1 MRWFVAKG
9 KPCWDANGQVKQ
21 WVATL
26 VDVEELVK
34 AQSEAIAMKD
44 HIKAILSS
52 SQTIVLSVSTDMTV
66 TFFEGSPHE
75 AHAVPLAA
83 AASPLGLPLL
93 QVWPDEELLDTIQ
106 RMVDEG
112 DNSHT
117 LKTSIDR
124 NGVKM
129 WYRYKLTPLM
139 GDRQKGQDEGAVVG
153 VSAIGANITEMVE
166 AEEELKRATAERAH
180 LIASE
185 MAALEASRLKT
196 EYFTH
201 ISHETRTPVAGIIS
215 IAELLLADQ
224 TIGEEPRK
232 LVGQVLRSGEVLLE
246 LVGMVLDMRKVESG
260 ELKLERAPFT
270 LADVLDDA
278 ALLTVIAKKK
288 VSHTR
293 LGAFRQANP

>member
-9 KPCWDANGQVKQ
+9 KPAWDSNGQVKQ

-26 VDVEELVK
+26 VDVEELVN
-34 AQSEAIAMKD
+34 ARHEAVTMKD
-44 HIKAILSS
+44 HIRAILSS
-52 SQTIVLSVSTDMTV
+52 SQTIVLSVSTAMKV

-75 AHAVPLAA
+75 ARSLSPAA
-83 AASPLGLPLL
+83 ADSPLGLPLL
-93 QVWPDEELLDTIQ
+93 QVWPDTQLEETMQAMLDGGAGKT
-106 RMVDEG
+106 V
-112 DNSHT
+112 
-117 LKTSIDR
+117 LKASIDGDGVR
-124 NGVKM
+124 N
-129 WYRYKLTPLM
+129 WYRYRLTPLM
-139 GDRQKGQDEGAVVG
+139 GDPGKGEDEGKVVG
-153 VSAIGANITEMVE
+153 VSTIGVNITEMVE

-215 IAELLLADQ
+215 LAELLLDDS
-224 TIGEEPRK
+224 TLEEEHRK

-260 ELKLERAPFT
+260 ELQLERAPFT
-270 LADVLDDA
+270 LGDVLDDV
-278 ALLTVIAKKK
+278 ALLTFIAKKK
-288 VSHTR
+288 VSSQFLSRSFGHY
-293 LGAFRQANP
+293 

>member
-1 MRWFVAKG
+1 MLT
-9 KPCWDANGQVKQ
+9 
-21 WVATL
+21 TL
-26 VDVEELVK
+26 PSQRRVDVEELVN
-34 AQSEAIAMKD
+34 ARQEAVKMKD
-44 HIKAILSS
+44 HLKAILSS

-75 AHAVPLAA
+75 ASALSPAA
-83 AASPLGLPLL
+83 DGSPLGLPLL
-93 QVWPDEELLDTIQ
+93 QVWPDADLRDAIQ
-106 RMVDEG
+106 TMLNDGAE
-112 DNSHT
+112 STT

-124 NGVKM
+124 DGAKS
-129 WYRYKLTPLM
+129 WYRHKLTPLM
-139 GDRQKGQDEGAVVG
+139 GDRQRDEDAGKVVG

-215 IAELLLADQ
+215 IAELLLSDPTLQ
-224 TIGEEPRK
+224 DEHRT

-270 LADVLDDA
+270 LADVLEDA

-288 VSHTR
+288 VSTGLPFPPR
-293 LGAFRQANP
+293 CSPG